1 MRFLFVC
8 QFLAETLLELAFEV
22 GSEEALAD
30 GVTNLLHGPETATVE
45 FFGRGTDSTVVDGA
59 MDIDEFALT
68 LALEHIFAD
77 ELWRE
82 FGDA

>member
-1 MRFLFVC
+1 MRILFVC

-22 GSEEALAD
+22 GSEDTLAD
-30 GVTNLLHGPETATVE
+30 GVANLLHGPEAATVE
-45 FFGRGTDSTVVDGA
+45 FLSRGADSAVVDGA
-59 MDIDEFALT
+59 MNIDEFALT
-68 LALEHIFAD
+68 LTLEHILAD